1 MCHLV
6 FSATE
11 QLAQRKTITA
21 EVSIQARDATMAYL
35 QRQRCEEAFNSFYDS
50 VVQEAS
56 DKTDK
61 PKLPRSKKIP
71 KRIDDGVDN
80 YQHKTPRD
88 YYRQQY
94 FEVLDI
100 LLSEITKLN
109 KTSLSILPVFSS
121 MPVMVI

>member
-11 QLAQRKTITA
+11 QLATTLQGKTITA

-35 QRQRCEEAFNSFYDS
+35 RRQRCEEAFDSFYDS

-56 DKTDK
+56 DKTDE
-61 PKLPRSKKIP
+61 PKLSQPKRIP
-71 KRIDDGVDN
+71 KRIDDN
-80 YQHKTPRD
+80 YQHITPRD

-100 LLSEITKLN
+100 LLSEIQQ
-109 KTSLSILPVFSS
+109 
-121 MPVMVI
+121 